1 MSSDAPYL
9 STLKNTME
17 IPANPSGTYLS
28 FNDYAVPNPEV
39 LQVPHDAS
47 IKATFDTKQILDDI
61 RIPNGKWGKADY
73 LELLASDFPQFG
85 SGDND

>member
-1 MSSDAPYL
+1 MS
-9 STLKNTME
+9 
-17 IPANPSGTYLS
+17 
-28 FNDYAVPNPEV
+28 NPEA

-61 RIPNGKWGKADY
+61 SIPSGKWGKANY

-85 SGDND
+85 AGDND